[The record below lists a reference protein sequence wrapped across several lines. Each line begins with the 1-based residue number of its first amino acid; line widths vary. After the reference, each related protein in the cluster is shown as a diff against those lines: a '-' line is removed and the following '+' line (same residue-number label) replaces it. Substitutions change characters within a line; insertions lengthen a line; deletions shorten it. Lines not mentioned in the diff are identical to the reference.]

1 MSITMRLLRFTLLS
15 ILFSHVIPAL
25 AFNPAATDAAFA
37 ALLSMPSA
45 KSETGNWTFPV
56 PVDFRGK
63 SESELITYLAKQQ
76 ARGADFNAYRHF
88 GTLLHHA
95 IRAKLTKTAFWL
107 LDHGANPR
115 KKLLNGTDDAL
126 SLSLQYKQNTL
137 LTALVEKHGLVP
149 PKITSKPEPVL
160 SHSEKALDRT
170 GLDKLRR
177 AQSVAHEYANK
188 PQAMEKIVP
197 ALAEWE
203 SAAQT
208 IPDDQYIAQMDYDDS
223 LVMLIQAYSK
233 TPQALEKSLS
243 RIPPA
248 VLERHSTALVAA
260 LSTMSAL
267 REWREGPPQY
277 SVPEESWRV
286 LWRKLKKPLVY
297 KYDNQVTTYVHHTK
311 QISTLAGRIQPT
323 LWDELYATGYDE
335 QHAEIA
341 LGCMLNII
349 DPTSFK
355 ALWPTLP
362 KFFPNINEVAPAML
376 LAGYRLRQEEVGFCR
391 HPENGLVEK
400 LLFLTSLGHVKPI
413 KGIDPSTTQYISKEL
428 SKAMTPYLK
437 PSTILASM
445 PRFVKTS
452 PRCEFTLTPLLFKK
466 LTDKPI
472 VEDDGYSDVY
482 IESIQLV
489 EVPNS
494 ASCGV
499 LLGGGSRVEYYP
511 QGETDSF
518 TGPTNEPRASCPDPT
533 DRYAIWLERNG
544 MIEQYTVALGG
555 EDNNGG
561 LTLVRDQKTGA
572 HYYWNSGEQL
582 GMCHMQS
589 PKRLPLLLAWTESK
603 NGWELK
609 RVSSLG
615 LSDALYDQCVI
626 EQDAVQCRGISN
638 LTDTDSVNTPAWD
651 VQHDLMG
658 FLKTYRRAE
667 NEAYLNAVMDLD
679 KTKLSKLRNENVPGQ
694 WVAEAIVKVGES
706 KLPLKE
712 KRKRIAWLFYDHT
725 HLEKALAQYLRPYPG
740 YDVLSSLAMWLPEE
754 DWQPILN
761 IVAKYGSYQDYGLG
775 YIRDNVVDRGMEK
788 LACAIDNARG
798 FICGETWSSSAT
810 E

>member
-1 MSITMRLLRFTLLS
+1 MSITMRLLRITLLS

-25 AFNPAATDAAFA
+25 AFNPVATDAAFA

-45 KSETGNWTFPV
+45 KPETGNWTFPV
-56 PVDFRGK
+56 PMDFRDK
-63 SESELITYLAKQQ
+63 SESGLITYLAKQQ
-76 ARGADFNAYRHF
+76 DRGANLNAYRHF

-126 SLSLQYKQNTL
+126 SLSLQYQQITL
-137 LTALVEKHGLVP
+137 SAALVKKHGFVL
-149 PKITSKPEPVL
+149 PKIASKPAPVL

-177 AQSVAHEYANK
+177 AQSVALEYANK

-203 SAAQT
+203 KASRS
-208 IPDDQYIAQMDYDDS
+208 IPDGQYIAQMDYDDS
-223 LVMLIQAYSK
+223 LAMLIQAYSK

-260 LSTMSAL
+260 LSAMSTL
-267 REWREGPPQY
+267 QEGREGPPLY
-277 SVPEESWRV
+277 SVPAESWRV

-297 KYDNQVTTYVHHTK
+297 KYDDPVTTYVHHTN
-311 QISTLAGRIQPT
+311 QISNLAGRIQPT

-335 QHAEIA
+335 HHAEIA
-341 LGCMLNII
+341 LGCMLNITE
-349 DPTSFK
+349 PASFK

-362 KFFPNINEVAPAML
+362 KFFPNINKVAPAML
-376 LAGYRLRQEEVGFCR
+376 LAEYRLRLEEVVFCR
-391 HPENGLVEK
+391 NRENDLVEK

-413 KGIDPSTTQYISKEL
+413 KGIDPSATEYISKEL
-428 SKAMTPYLK
+428 SKAMAPYLQ
-437 PSTILASM
+437 PTVPSM
-445 PRFVKTS
+445 PRLVKTS
-452 PRCEFTLTPLLFKK
+452 PRCGFTLTPLLYKK
-466 LTDKPI
+466 LIDRPI
-472 VEDDGYSDVY
+472 VEDQGYSDVY

-494 ASCGV
+494 ATCGV

-511 QGETDSF
+511 QGETDNF

-589 PKRLPLLLAWTESK
+589 PKRLPLLLAWTQSK

-609 RVSSLG
+609 RVSSLD
-615 LSDALYDQCVI
+615 LSNALYDQCVV
-626 EQDAVQCRGISN
+626 EKDAVQCRGISN
-638 LTDTDSVNTPAWD
+638 LTGTDSANISALE
-651 VQHDLMG
+651 VQQDLKS
-658 FLKTYRRAE
+658 FLNTYRRVE

-706 KLPLKE
+706 KLSLKE

-725 HLEKALAQYLRPYPG
+725 HLEKALAQYLQPYPG

-761 IVAKYGSYQDYGLG
+761 IVAKYGSYRDYGLG
-775 YIRDNVVDRGMEK
+775 YIRDNVMDRGMEK